1 MPRASLRAPPC
12 IWTFLSSLEEEWR
25 MTRTRGWLEL
35 SAPDIGARLQ
45 GGALPLL
52 VTGSVEQHGPHL
64 PCGTDYMA
72 ALVIAQRVA
81 EKLGALLLPLSPL
94 GVAPY
99 HRAFPGSLTLAPETF
114 IALFRD
120 VCEGLARGGASRAAV
135 LNWHEGNMAPLQVAA
150 LGVRQKVELDIVL
163 VQAFLIAHE
172 LFGATTPLTHAGE
185 MEILPV
191 VAYDAS
197 LVDLGRAT
205 NPSPLE
211 RGLAQ
216 HALYRR
222 VASQPIL
229 ADFRSVAPTG
239 WYGPLGS
246 PTPESAEAFVE
257 AVAERAAAYIR
268 ETFDGLRKERG

>member
-1 MPRASLRAPPC
+1 MA
-12 IWTFLSSLEEEWR
+12 
-25 MTRTRGWLEL
+25 RTRGWLEL
-35 SAPDIGARLQ
+35 SAPDIAARLRE
-45 GGALPLL
+45 GALPLL

-64 PCGTDYMA
+64 PCGTDYFA

-81 EKLGALLLPLSPL
+81 EKLDALLLPLGPL

-99 HRAFPGSLTLAPETF
+99 HQAFPGSLTLTPETF
-114 IALFRD
+114 IALFRE
-120 VCEGLARGGASRAAV
+120 VCQGLARSGARRAAV
-135 LNWHEGNMAPLQVAA
+135 LNWHEGNVAPLQVAA
-150 LGVRQKVELDIVL
+150 LGVRQAVELEIVL

-185 MEILPV
+185 AEILPV
-191 VAYDAS
+191 LAYDAS
-197 LVDLGRAT
+197 LVDLSRAT

-222 VASQPIL
+222 VAAQPIL
-229 ADFRSVAPTG
+229 ADFRTVAPSG
-239 WYGPLGS
+239 WYGPIGS
-246 PTPESAEAFVE
+246 PTPEKAEAFVA

-268 ETFDGLRKERG
+268 ETFEGLRKEGT